1 MVLLTK
7 NIKEIR
13 NSLIEFCPQIFH
25 NHPVQFGY
33 LYGSYSTG
41 AVHPFSDLDI
51 AVYSVPAS
59 KRENM
64 MLELM
69 LALEID
75 QKLPD
80 EVKSEVRVINALPL
94 LVKGQIVTTGILIYS
109 RDDTLRVDFE
119 TSVRGM
125 YFDFLPSI
133 RNYERD
139 YLDSAL
145 F

>member
-1 MVLLTK
+1 
-7 NIKEIR
+7 
-13 NSLIEFCPQIFH
+13 
-25 NHPVQFGY
+25 
-33 LYGSYSTG
+33 
-41 AVHPFSDLDI
+41 
-51 AVYSVPAS
+51 
-59 KRENM
+59 